1 MTHLSTPKAI
11 NPTDEDHLDFLHR
24 KLLYALDER
33 PVFWWKR
40 GTKYG
45 VIEGEAKPMWNM
57 WVFFVQRVISHRQD
71 SFDVASLEAVYLT
84 DLVSGNLLE
93 NWHNFYTGETLP
105 VPGRL
110 MGPETQTFRKDG
122 SSIAAS
128 PLPGLEIERTHT
140 LGPATVVGDD
150 VWLSFDSSAI
160 VTRTNIAGTPQF
172 RINDLETFNAKL
184 SDVLDS
190 DQPSASASATLHLI
204 SSWQGWLGMGDRP
217 GSQVTRLIARK
228 VFQFE
233 DIAAELQ
240 RLIKHSYPEIAAD
253 PVAALDRPPEIFER

>member
-1 MTHLSTPKAI
+1 MTLLTTPKALSS
-11 NPTDEDHLDFLHR
+11 TDPDHLDFLHR

-45 VIEGEAKPMWNM
+45 VIDGEAIPMWNM
-57 WVFFVQRVISHRQD
+57 WVFFVQRVVSHREG

-84 DLVSGNLLE
+84 DLDSGDLLDT
-93 NWHNFYTGETLP
+93 WHNFYTGETLP

-110 MGPETQTFRKDG
+110 MGPETQTFRKNG
-122 SSIAAS
+122 SSIAAT

-160 VTRTNIAGTPQF
+160 VARTNLADKPQF

-184 SDVLDS
+184 GDILDPDVM
-190 DQPSASASATLHLI
+190 SAPASATLHLI
-204 SSWQGWLGMGDRP
+204 SSWQGWLNMGDRP

-228 VFQFE
+228 TFDFE
-233 DIAAELQ
+233 NIPDQLQ
-240 RLIKHSYPEIAAD
+240 DLMKSTYPEIVSD
-253 PVAALDRPPEIFER
+253 PVAALDRAPESFEQ

>member
-1 MTHLSTPKAI
+1 MTLLPTPKTI
-11 NPTDEDHLDFLHR
+11 NSGDPAHLDFLHR

-57 WVFFVQRVISHRQD
+57 WVFFVQRVISHRED

-84 DLVSGNLLE
+84 DLKSDELLDT
-93 NWHNFYTGETLP
+93 WYNFYTDETLP

-122 SSIAAS
+122 SSIAAT
-128 PLPGLEIERTHT
+128 PLPGLEIKRTHT
-140 LGPATVVGDD
+140 LGPATIAADD
-150 VWLSFDSSAI
+150 IWLSFDSSAI
-160 VTRTNIAGTPQF
+160 VTRTNVAGNPQF

-184 SDVLDS
+184 SDVLDP
-190 DQPSASASATLHLI
+190 DVMSAPASATLHLI
-204 SSWQGWLGMGDRP
+204 SSWQGWLNMSDRP

-228 VFQFE
+228 TFQFE
-233 DIAAELQ
+233 DIANPLQ
-240 RLIKHSYPEIAAD
+240 QLIRETYPEIAAD
-253 PVAALDRPPEIFER
+253 PVAALDRAPESFE